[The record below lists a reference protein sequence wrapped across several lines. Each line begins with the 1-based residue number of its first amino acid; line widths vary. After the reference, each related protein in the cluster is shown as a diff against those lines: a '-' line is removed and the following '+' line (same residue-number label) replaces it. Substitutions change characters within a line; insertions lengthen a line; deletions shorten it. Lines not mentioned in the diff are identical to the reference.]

1 MLIVIVTVGMEN
13 KMPQTMENCLPRFL
27 ENKMPQFMENY
38 LPFTIPFQIQYSF
51 IYSPKYGNARPM
63 YECLV
68 LTIPL
73 LISLSR

>member
-38 LPFTIPFQIQYSF
+38 LPFTIIPRKEKADSIILIFNI
-51 IYSPKYGNARPM
+51 NA
-63 YECLV
+63 V
-68 LTIPL
+68 N
-73 LISLSR
+73 

>member
-38 LPFTIPFQIQYSF
+38 LPFT
-51 IYSPKYGNARPM
+51 A
-63 YECLV
+63 V
-68 LTIPL
+68 LYFTVL
-73 LISLSR
+73 C